1 MKIENLTFSYGDKL
15 IFDNFSLEIPDDGI
29 TALSGQSGC
38 GKTTLLRL
46 IAGFESPDEET
57 ENSTADK
64 LRGRKFE
71 GSDGFSNDSTGEI
84 HNDATI
90 RYSHPSY
97 LGGQKHDR
105 SPHVG
110 LRRESV
116 LKKDG
121 IPIPTDKIAFMF
133 QEDRLLPKTGAAKQ
147 LEIAVLGC
155 NAEKWLDAVGL
166 KDEKDTVPEQLSG
179 GMKRRLALAR
189 CLAFAQD
196 KDLMLLDEPFTGIDP
211 ERIAGI
217 SETIRNMKKTVVLT
231 GHTGETLKLADRILI
246 LENRHN

>member
-1 MKIENLTFSYGDKL
+1 MKIENLTFSYGDKR
-15 IFDNFSLEIPDDGI
+15 IFDNFSIEIPDEGI

-46 IAGFESPDEET
+46 IAGLESPDEET

-71 GSDGFSNDSTGEI
+71 SSEEFSNDSTGEI
-84 HNDATI
+84 HTDATV

-97 LGGQKHDR
+97 HGGQKHDR
-105 SPHVG
+105 SPHAG
-110 LRRESV
+110 LRRESI

-121 IPIPTDKIAFMF
+121 IPIPTDRIAFMF
-133 QEDRLLPKTGAAKQ
+133 QEDRLLPGTGAAKQ
-147 LEIAVLGC
+147 LEIAVPGC
-155 NAEKWLDAVGL
+155 DAGKWLEAVGL
-166 KDEKDTVPEQLSG
+166 KNEMDTVPEQLSG

-196 KDLMLLDEPFTGIDP
+196 KELMLLDEPFTGIDP
-211 ERIAGI
+211 ERISAV
-217 SETIRNMKKTVVLT
+217 SETIRNMKKTVILT
-231 GHTGETLKLADRILI
+231 GHTEETLKLADRVLI
-246 LENRHN
+246 LESHHA